1 MDEELNKENLKSII
15 DFSGRY
21 AIYILTIN
29 DMIISYNRN
38 LTESS
43 EELMNIFMNYPE
55 VIELDLSNNSLKKL
69 PLEISFL
76 KCLTK
81 LDIRNNN
88 FSNVINLFYKLF
100 FQFEE
105 VIKILMTIKSLTIL
119 DIDLIDSN
127 EAILVL
133 NNLPN
138 VQILNGKST
147 RD

>member
-29 DMIISYNRN
+29 DMIILYNRN

-43 EELMNIFMNYPE
+43 EELMNLFMNYPE

-88 FSNVINLFYKLF
+88 FSNVINFFYKLF
-100 FQFEE
+100 F
-105 VIKILMTIKSLTIL
+105 
-119 DIDLIDSN
+119 
-127 EAILVL
+127 
-133 NNLPN
+133 
-138 VQILNGKST
+138 
-147 RD
+147 